1 MTGLVPYP
9 WCDKHFVQVKRG
21 AHSKRFCS
29 SRCRNLFHAACRRL
43 MGLFVVAGAVTPA
56 VLKQWDAF
64 LTSCMTRTTVKM
76 GAGAPA
82 TYPPKPRPL

>member
-1 MTGLVPYP
+1 MTGLVPCP